1 MDSTIALFGGS
12 FNPIHV
18 AHLAV
23 ARAAMEALGLERLVL
38 VPSARPPHKPSADLA
53 ADTHRLAMCRLA
65 AADDPRFEVSDVEL
79 RRQGPSYT
87 VDTLADVRRRRPEAS
102 LVLLVGADM
111 LRDLHL
117 WHRFEEIVR
126 LARVVTLP
134 RPGVELG
141 RLEPLRRALG
151 DATADALLADVLP
164 TPRVDVSATDIRRRI
179 RQGLP
184 IDGLVPPAVAD
195 YIREHR
201 LYH

>member
-1 MDSTIALFGGS
+1 MNSTVALFGGS

-23 ARAAMEALGLERLVL
+23 ARAAMEALGLTRLVL
-38 VPSARPPHKPSADLA
+38 VPSARPPHKPPADLA

-65 AADDPRFEVSDVEL
+65 VADDPRFEVSDVEL

-87 VDTLADVRRRRPEAS
+87 VDTLADFRRRRPEAS

-111 LRDLHL
+111 LRDLHR
-117 WHRFEEIVR
+117 WHRFDEIVR
-126 LARVVTLP
+126 LARVVTVP

-151 DATADALLADVLP
+151 DAVADALLADVLA
-164 TPRVDVSATDIRRRI
+164 TPRMDVSATDIRRRI

-195 YIREHR
+195 YIRDHR
-201 LYH
+201 LYR